1 MAPAL
6 VGARKTRYGIMAR
19 RSRTEG
25 FIKFYV
31 ISNLMDVGLVLEFG
45 LVKKFASSKR
55 ILNAVLNKVVKF
67 TNYFQPLVNSIIA

>member
-1 MAPAL
+1 M
-6 VGARKTRYGIMAR
+6 RYGNMAR

-31 ISNLMDVGLVLEFG
+31 ICNLMDRGPGLELG
-45 LVKKFASSKR
+45 LVKKFASIKR
-55 ILNAVLNKVVKF
+55 ILNTVLNKVEKF

>member
-1 MAPAL
+1 M
-6 VGARKTRYGIMAR
+6 RYGNMAR